1 MQLRLD
7 EAESNALKGGSR
19 IIHKLEQR
27 VKNISILIKQFFNFF
42 FFTRKIHE
50 LESTL
55 EVEQRHHQETIKEVR
70 FNDRRLKEISFQVE
84 EDRKIKSGLQE
95 MIEKLNN
102 KIRVLKR
109 QIDEAEEIAALNL
122 GKFRKAQ
129 NELDDAAERAEIAE
143 NQLNKQRLRVRT
155 TMSVGRI
162 GSQDV
167 SHLFFF

>member
-1 MQLRLD
+1 M
-7 EAESNALKGGSR
+7 
-19 IIHKLEQR
+19 
-27 VKNISILIKQFFNFF
+27 
-42 FFTRKIHE
+42 
-50 LESTL
+50 
-55 EVEQRHHQETIKEVR
+55 
-70 FNDRRLKEISFQVE
+70 KEISFQVE

>member
-1 MQLRLD
+1 
-7 EAESNALKGGSR
+7 
-19 IIHKLEQR
+19 
-27 VKNISILIKQFFNFF
+27 
-42 FFTRKIHE
+42 
-50 LESTL
+50 
-55 EVEQRHHQETIKEVR
+55 
-70 FNDRRLKEISFQVE
+70 
-84 EDRKIKSGLQE
+84 

-129 NELDDAAERAEIAE
+129 NELDDAAERAELAE
-143 NQLNKQRLRVRT
+143 NQLNKQRLRCRT

-167 SHLFFF
+167 RHLFFF

>member
-1 MQLRLD
+1 M
-7 EAESNALKGGSR
+7 
-19 IIHKLEQR
+19 
-27 VKNISILIKQFFNFF
+27 
-42 FFTRKIHE
+42 
-50 LESTL
+50 
-55 EVEQRHHQETIKEVR
+55 
-70 FNDRRLKEISFQVE
+70 KEISFQVE

-143 NQLNKQRLRVRT
+143 NQLNKQRLKIRS
-155 TMSVGRI
+155 TMSMGRS
-162 GSQDV
+162 GSSEV
-167 SHLFFF
+167 SFKFTMYNYNPIFFYR